1 MNLIQTLMDGL
12 APLGRVEGRLPTEDR
27 TPREVPPKVPPLSRA
42 DELGL
47 LEKKAL
53 EKGISR
59 DELDD
64 TRRIGDCPA
73 QVATRIRHLHE
84 WLDAH

>member
-1 MNLIQTLMDGL
+1 MNLIRTLIDGP
-12 APLGRVEGRLPTEDR
+12 APAGRAEGRVPTQDHTSR
-27 TPREVPPKVPPLSRA
+27 GLPPKVAPMSRA

-59 DELDD
+59 DELDE